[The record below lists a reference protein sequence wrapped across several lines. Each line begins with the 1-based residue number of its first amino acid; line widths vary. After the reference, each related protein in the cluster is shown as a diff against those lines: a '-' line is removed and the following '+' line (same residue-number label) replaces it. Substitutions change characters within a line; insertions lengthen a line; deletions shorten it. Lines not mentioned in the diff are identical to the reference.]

1 LRRILAGITYA
12 GRRAVLEGTQ
22 LPEVVAR
29 LLPKYQLKT
38 IRRETKAMDNKKKY
52 DNNGIY
58 ATEDLIEL
66 FWGLLK
72 EGYTGLGFGLILDL
86 IEDRVEDQRQLKE
99 EGDNN

>member
-1 LRRILAGITYA
+1 MN
-12 GRRAVLEGTQ
+12 
-22 LPEVVAR
+22 
-29 LLPKYQLKT
+29 KNKT
-38 IRRETKAMDNKKKY
+38 TTRRETKTMENKKKY

-86 IEDRVEDQRQLKE
+86 IEDRVQDQKQEKEKE
-99 EGDNN
+99 EGNQN

>member
-1 LRRILAGITYA
+1 
-12 GRRAVLEGTQ
+12 
-22 LPEVVAR
+22 
-29 LLPKYQLKT
+29 
-38 IRRETKAMDNKKKY
+38 MDNKKKY

>member
-1 LRRILAGITYA
+1 M
-12 GRRAVLEGTQ
+12 
-22 LPEVVAR
+22 
-29 LLPKYQLKT
+29 KNNKT
-38 IRRETKAMDNKKKY
+38 TRRESKAMENKKKY

-86 IEDRVEDQRQLKE
+86 IEDRVQNQKELKQE
-99 EGDNN
+99 EGNKK

>member
-1 LRRILAGITYA
+1 M
-12 GRRAVLEGTQ
+12 E
-22 LPEVVAR
+22 
-29 LLPKYQLKT
+29 
-38 IRRETKAMDNKKKY
+38 NKKKY

-86 IEDRVEDQRQLKE
+86 IEDRVPDQKQLKKE
-99 EGDNN
+99 EGED

>member
-1 LRRILAGITYA
+1 
-12 GRRAVLEGTQ
+12 
-22 LPEVVAR
+22 
-29 LLPKYQLKT
+29 
-38 IRRETKAMDNKKKY
+38 MDNKKKY

-86 IEDRVEDQRQLKE
+86 IETQVQDQRQLKE
-99 EGDNN
+99 EEGNNN